1 MTGNSKRRRGVAKAL
16 QGNRLRQAFER
27 LQAEGGKA
35 FIPFVAACDPD
46 LSTCVELVLEMAR
59 LGATVVELGVPF
71 SDPIADGPTIQ
82 AAFTRVLES
91 GFEVDQVLEVVRR
104 VREHSEVPLVLMVSY
119 SIVLRRGVEAFMT
132 AAARAGVDGFIIPD
146 LPAEAADEACRVADE
161 QGLTMTFL
169 VTPATPTQRI
179 EEIARLSTGF
189 VYYVSVMGITGARTE
204 LPKTL
209 ASQVKRV
216 KQEVDRPVCIGFGIS
231 SPEQVKRLSGAG
243 DGVICG
249 SAIVRRIDEAVQKG
263 TSPVKQVSRFVKS
276 MIDAL

>member
-1 MTGNSKRRRGVAKAL
+1 MTGNSKRKGAAADTL
-16 QGNRLRQAFER
+16 HDNRLRRAFER
-27 LQAEGGKA
+27 LWADGGKA

-91 GFEVDQVLEVVRR
+91 GFEVDQALEVVRR
-104 VREHSEVPLVLMVSY
+104 VRRQSEVPLVLMVSY
-119 SIVLRRGVEAFMT
+119 SIVLRRGVTAFLRD
-132 AAARAGVDGFIIPD
+132 AAGAGVDGFIIPD
-146 LPAEAADEACRVADE
+146 LPAEAADQVCRVAE
-161 QGLTMTFL
+161 AQGLTMTFL
-169 VTPATPTQRI
+169 VTPATPSERI

-209 ASQVKRV
+209 AAQVKKV
-216 KQEVDRPVCIGFGIS
+216 KQKIDRPVCIGFGIS
-231 SPEQVKRLSGAG
+231 SPEQVRRLSGAA
-243 DGVICG
+243 DGLICG
-249 SAIVRRIDEAVQKG
+249 SAIVRRIDEAVEKG
-263 TSPVKQVSRFVKS
+263 TSPVKSVSRFVKS
-276 MIDAL
+276 MIEAL